1 MKKPEPYFMT
11 NQEWYY
17 HDDEEFCYKLTG
29 NAPKEAIESYIDF
42 YIDTVH
48 RGDDFLVKLGYISQK
63 EFEKEYE
70 QAMRINHM
78 N

>member
-1 MKKPEPYFMT
+1 MRVTEPYFMT
-11 NQEWYY
+11 NPEWYY
-17 HDDEEFCYKLTG
+17 HDEEDFCYKLTDK
-29 NAPKEAIESYIDF
+29 APKEAISSYIDF
-42 YIDTVH
+42 YRDTIV